1 MKNKSNQTPH
11 KIFTQYKTHFDYAPK
26 KKKQSHSQFQTHPF
40 AKKKSTTI
48 KQNPDEK
55 IKVGLSNRERE
66 REREFCETERV
77 ERKRSLLGMTDL
89 FDFKLVTSL
98 KC

>member
-1 MKNKSNQTPH
+1 MPR
-11 KIFTQYKTHFDYAPK
+11 
-26 KKKQSHSQFQTHPF
+26 
-40 AKKKSTTI
+40 KKKSTTI

-55 IKVGLSNRERE
+55 IKVGLSNRERERE